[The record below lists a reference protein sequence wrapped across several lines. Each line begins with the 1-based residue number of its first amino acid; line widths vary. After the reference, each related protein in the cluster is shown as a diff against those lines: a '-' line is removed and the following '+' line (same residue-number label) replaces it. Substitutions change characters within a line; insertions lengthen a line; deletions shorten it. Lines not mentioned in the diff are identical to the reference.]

1 MQLALIL
8 AQITTP
14 ANPSATPEQA
24 AGLQSQTAAT
34 HGEGLSLFKLVL
46 SGGPVM
52 IPIFLLSFIA
62 LYIFIERYLFIRK
75 AGYQDKS
82 LLQVIK
88 DKLLNGQVRQA
99 IDFARSAGYPIARM
113 LEKGLL
119 RVGQPVRDIE
129 GAMESSARLEIS
141 KMEKNLNIL
150 AAIAAIAP
158 MFGFLGTVVGMIRAF
173 YDISQADNISIGVIS
188 SGIYTKMVTSAS
200 GLIVGVLGYVFYTT
214 LNTMIDRAT
223 FKMEVTAVDF
233 LDLLHSPSEEIA
245 TRK

>member
-1 MQLALIL
+1 MNLSLIL
-8 AQITTP
+8 AQISQPGTDE
-14 ANPSATPEQA
+14 AAQEAT
-24 AGLQSQTAAT
+24 GLQTQTVQEIAANK
-34 HGEGLSLFKLVL
+34 SLNLFDLVMQ
-46 SGGPVM
+46 GGVVM
-52 IPIFLLSFIA
+52 IPILLLSLIA

-75 AGYQDKS
+75 ASFSDKS
-82 LLQVIK
+82 LVSVVK
-88 DKLLNGQVRQA
+88 DKLMSGNVRSA
-99 IDFARSAGYPIARM
+99 MEYARNAGYPIARM

-141 KMEKNLNIL
+141 RMEKNLTLL

-173 YDISQADNISIGVIS
+173 YDISQANNISIGVIS

-200 GLIVGVLGYVFYTT
+200 GLIVGVLAYLFYTV
-214 LNTMIDRAT
+214 LNTMIERAT

-233 LDLLHSPSEEIA
+233 LDLLHSPTE
-245 TRK
+245 